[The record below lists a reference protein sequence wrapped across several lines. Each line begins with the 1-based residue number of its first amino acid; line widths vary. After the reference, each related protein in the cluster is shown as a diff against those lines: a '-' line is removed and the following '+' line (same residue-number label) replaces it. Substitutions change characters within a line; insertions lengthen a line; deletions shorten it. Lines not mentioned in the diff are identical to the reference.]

1 MKKKRIIRIQDLVG
15 LMNALYPQALAEDWD
30 NVGLHVGD
38 PRDEVR
44 RVLVA
49 LDPAEWAIEAA
60 VEQDAQL
67 LITHHPLIF
76 RPLKSLQ
83 PLDEVGRTLFAAIRN
98 RVAVFCAHTNL
109 DRARNGLNDWLAATV
124 GLKSWE
130 PLLLGSGDLF
140 KLVVFVPHD
149 HQEAVAE
156 ALFSAG
162 AGHIGNYD
170 CCSFG
175 AEGQG
180 TYRPGAGSNPF
191 QGEIG
196 QLETAAEIRLETVVP
211 QENLPRVINK
221 MLKAHPYEEVAYDVV
236 ALGNQRP
243 DVGLGRIGELPEAIS
258 LDDLAVKLKEVLDG
272 TTLRVA
278 GDGRKEMKKIAVCGG
293 SGISVLREA
302 ARRGADVLVTGD
314 VKYHDAQL
322 ARELGVALIDAG
334 HFGSEHLM
342 VRQLAA
348 TLQQAAD
355 ERGLDIDF
363 LPLEGEADL
372 LRQI

>member
-149 HQEAVAE
+149 YQ
-156 ALFSAG
+156 
-162 AGHIGNYD
+162 
-170 CCSFG
+170 
-175 AEGQG
+175 
-180 TYRPGAGSNPF
+180 
-191 QGEIG
+191 
-196 QLETAAEIRLETVVP
+196 
-211 QENLPRVINK
+211 
-221 MLKAHPYEEVAYDVV
+221 
-236 ALGNQRP
+236 
-243 DVGLGRIGELPEAIS
+243 
-258 LDDLAVKLKEVLDG
+258 
-272 TTLRVA
+272 
-278 GDGRKEMKKIAVCGG
+278 
-293 SGISVLREA
+293 
-302 ARRGADVLVTGD
+302 
-314 VKYHDAQL
+314 
-322 ARELGVALIDAG
+322 
-334 HFGSEHLM
+334 
-342 VRQLAA
+342 
-348 TLQQAAD
+348 
-355 ERGLDIDF
+355 
-363 LPLEGEADL
+363 
-372 LRQI
+372 